1 LSKCPILSIPSIL
14 SDLCV
19 CRLIDLSIR
28 PPIHLAYLCYQI
40 IYLLFSYLP
49 DLADLSFLSYLSYL
63 SKLSHLFKLP
73 NLANLSNLPNLA
85 TNIASPANLANLPI
99 PIYLSSLFWP
109 ILVCL
114 LYPHSILFYSVLFYF
129 SFYFY
134 FFGVYFYSFPRPF
147 PILSLPISI
156 LPFFLFYLIC
166 LFLFYP
172 SNLSNLPVLIYRIYL
187 V

>member
-1 LSKCPILSIPSIL
+1 MCLSTDRSFHPSTYPSSLPMLSNHL
-14 SDLCV
+14 
-19 CRLIDLSIR
+19 LI
-28 PPIHLAYLCYQI
+28 
-40 IYLLFSYLP
+40 FSYPP

-63 SKLSHLFKLP
+63 SKLSHLSKLP
-73 NLANLSNLPNLA
+73 NLANLSNLPNIA

-114 LYPHSILFYSVLFYF
+114 LYPHSVLFYSVLFYF

-156 LPFFLFYLIC
+156 LPFFSILF
-166 LFLFYP
+166 
-172 SNLSNLPVLIYRIYL
+172 NLSIFVLPIESF
-187 V
+187 